1 MWTGKLDHLHWHE
14 RRAGQ
19 KTAVGRL

>member
-1 MWTGKLDHLHWHE
+1 MRTGKLDHLPWHE
-14 RRAGQ
+14 RRASQ